1 VHGGAVRRYRAAS
14 GTPDRPDRASSSPN
28 GARHGRESTYHGGM
42 IGVADTRLFTT
53 MLDHLICDCDGVLVD
68 SEVIADRVLFE
79 TLSATFP
86 HLDFEDAAKSA
97 FGQQTSRFLA
107 GLEAHFGIR
116 MPDDFIE
123 TIERNIETGLAQS
136 LAPITGVRDALLKVS
151 LPAAVV
157 SNSRLVR
164 VRSSLKRASLTE
176 IFGDR
181 VFSSEQ
187 VARPKPYPDVYLHAA
202 HTLGVAPA
210 RCIVVED
217 SVSGLNAARAA
228 GMKTIAFVGA
238 SHIPD
243 NYADALR
250 AMGITRIM
258 RRMDEL
264 PALVAAGLRG
274 EFGDVQS

>member
-1 VHGGAVRRYRAAS
+1 
-14 GTPDRPDRASSSPN
+14 
-28 GARHGRESTYHGGM
+28 M

-86 HLDFEDAAKSA
+86 NLDFEDAAKSA

-116 MPDDFIE
+116 MPDGFIE

>member
-1 VHGGAVRRYRAAS
+1 
-14 GTPDRPDRASSSPN
+14 
-28 GARHGRESTYHGGM
+28 
-42 IGVADTRLFTT
+42 

-68 SEVIADRVLFE
+68 SEVIADRVLLD
-79 TLSATFP
+79 TLSAAFP
-86 HLDFEDAAKSA
+86 HIDFEAAAKTA

-107 GLEAHFGIR
+107 GLETRYGIT
-116 MPDDFIE
+116 MPGDFLE
-123 TIERNIETGLAQS
+123 TIEHNIEVSLTQS
-136 LAPITGVRDALLKVS
+136 LAPIAGVRDALLKVS

-157 SNSRLVR
+157 SNSRLAR
-164 VRSSLKRASLTE
+164 VRNSLKRAALTE
-176 IFGDR
+176 IFGER
-181 VFSSEQ
+181 VFSAEQ

-202 HTLGVAPA
+202 STLGVSPD
-210 RCIVVED
+210 RCVVVED

-243 NYADALR
+243 DYADALR

-264 PALVAAGLRG
+264 PSLVAAGLRG

>member
-1 VHGGAVRRYRAAS
+1 MATRSAS
-14 GTPDRPDRASSSPN
+14 PTP
-28 GARHGRESTYHGGM
+28 
-42 IGVADTRLFTT
+42 RLFTT

-86 HLDFEDAAKSA
+86 HLDFTDAAKSA

-107 GLEAHFGIR
+107 GLEAHFAIR
-116 MPDDFIE
+116 MPENFIE
-123 TIERNIETGLAQS
+123 TIEHNIEAGLAQS
-136 LAPITGVRDALLKVS
+136 LAPITGVRDALLKVG

-181 VFSSEQ
+181 VFSAEQ

-202 HTLGVAPA
+202 HTLGVAPE

-258 RRMDEL
+258 RKMDEL